1 MSGKLDQSLD
11 EIISTQR
18 RSTAR
23 NKGGRRARHSSRPAA
38 INSVGGVR
46 KYPRTSKGTIKNVPT
61 GPSGGSGN
69 GKILV
74 TGLPKDVNEGM
85 IKEYFMKQVGP
96 IRKVEISY
104 GPGGI
109 SRGVANITFVR
120 AESAIK
126 AVDECNNVAIDGKPI
141 KIEVI
146 LDATRAKAIPP
157 PKGLSERVT
166 QRPRQKS
173 ILTKVVTTTGPRGRR
188 TSRGGHV
195 GRNARPAKKTAE
207 ELDSEMV
214 DYWQNGSTVV
224 ETNGGTSVA
233 PVTNGDANMDEEIL

>member
-1 MSGKLDQSLD
+1 MTGKLDQSLD

-18 RSTAR
+18 RSHSR
-23 NKGGRRARHSSRPAA
+23 GKGGRRVRHSSRAVVINPA
-38 INSVGGVR
+38 GGIR
-46 KYPRTSKGTIKNVPT
+46 KFPKASKGTIKNVPT
-61 GPSGGSGN
+61 GPSGGTGN

-96 IRKVEISY
+96 IRRVELSY

-141 KIEVI
+141 KIELI
-146 LDATRAKAIPP
+146 LDATRVKAIPP

-166 QRPRQKS
+166 QRPKPKS
-173 ILTKVVTTTGPRGRR
+173 ILTKVVTTSGPRGKRA
-188 TSRGGHV
+188 SRA
-195 GRNARPAKKTAE
+195 GRSARPVKKTAE

-214 DYWQNGSTVV
+214 DYWQNGSTAV
-224 ETNGGTSVA
+224 ETNGGVSGA